1 LSNAPFFRATLQE
14 KQEGGENQVYTG
26 FASLNM
32 HTPIAEN
39 NNIGILFFPQ
49 NIFIFSVYHR
59 KNKKITRKYH
69 QQTKF
74 IGQYNR
80 RAKYRCC

>member
-1 LSNAPFFRATLQE
+1 
-14 KQEGGENQVYTG
+14 
-26 FASLNM
+26 M

-39 NNIGILFFPQ
+39 NNIDILFFPQ

-80 RAKYRCC
+80 KAKYRCC